1 MEYLSQERHDP
12 IAAELDNLINVE
24 YLVRE
29 MAGSHGQVAK
39 MSILSGHRRFYR
51 TFF

>member
-12 IAAELDNLINVE
+12 IAAELDNMINVE

-29 MAGSHGQVAK
+29 MAGFHGQV
-39 MSILSGHRRFYR
+39 IDF
-51 TFF
+51 